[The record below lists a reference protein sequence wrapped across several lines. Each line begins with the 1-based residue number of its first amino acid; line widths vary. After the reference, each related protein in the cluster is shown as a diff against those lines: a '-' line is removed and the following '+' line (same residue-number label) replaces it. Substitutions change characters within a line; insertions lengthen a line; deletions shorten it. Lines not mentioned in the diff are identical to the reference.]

1 MDCSPPGSF
10 MMGYF
15 RQEYWSG
22 LPFPYLKI
30 GSVGR
35 ESSCKAVDTGRHGF
49 DSWVRKIP
57 WSKA

>member
-1 MDCSPPGSF
+1 